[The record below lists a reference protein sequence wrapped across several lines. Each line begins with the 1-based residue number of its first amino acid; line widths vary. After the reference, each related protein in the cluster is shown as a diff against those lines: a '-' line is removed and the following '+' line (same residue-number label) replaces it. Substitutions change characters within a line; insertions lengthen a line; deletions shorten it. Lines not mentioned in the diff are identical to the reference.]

1 MVAASPRA
9 FLSVSGVRPCS
20 LITIT
25 RASSSKPRSSRSRI
39 NAEDARSTTGS
50 KSSLGLAKMVAKR
63 VPKARVR
70 SVSVPGDRDELR
82 PGLSEVQTQVDEVA
96 DMARLN
102 RGEKA
107 IDDTLRHNLAEETTV
122 PRVCGLAID
131 A

>member
-1 MVAASPRA
+1 MTNFVPASP
-9 FLSVSGVRPCS
+9 
-20 LITIT
+20 
-25 RASSSKPRSSRSRI
+25 KPS
-39 NAEDARSTTGS
+39 
-50 KSSLGLAKMVAKR
+50 
-63 VPKARVR
+63 P
-70 SVSVPGDRDELR
+70 
-82 PGLSEVQTQVDEVA
+82 QVDEVA